1 MGEKRLEKT
10 EARLEAKDEKVKE
23 LEGKVKTQND
33 ELDKLRMEVPS
44 NNSGNALANPSL
56 RDLPIVIISAYRK
69 DSITSSIQTVTF
81 DRFLANF
88 NNADQ
93 PGGGDADF
101 DLGTGV
107 FTCATPGYYSVSF
120 SAYSTNVLPSS
131 SVYAEL
137 YLFKNGELVPE
148 SWWSF
153 AQSTSSATGGTNDY
167 VGATCSRILILHMEA
182 GAKLELKFTNGNWI
196 RSISLNI
203 ELVGSASNYLV

>member
-1 MGEKRLEKT
+1 M
-10 EARLEAKDEKVKE
+10 
-23 LEGKVKTQND
+23 KTQKD
-33 ELDKLRMEVPS
+33 ELDKLRMEVEEVPS
-44 NNSGNALANPSL
+44 NNALAKPSL

-69 DSITSSIQTVTF
+69 DPITSSVQTVTF

-107 FTCATPGYYSVSF
+107 FTCATPGYYTVSF

-167 VGATCSRILILHMEA
+167 VGATCSRILVSNLL
-182 GAKLELKFTNGNWI
+182 LEML
-196 RSISLNI
+196 
-203 ELVGSASNYLV
+203 A